1 MAGHSHWAGIKHR
14 KGRADE
20 KRSKIFSKFSK
31 EITVAAKLGSRDPDT
46 NPRLR
51 SAIQAARAAN
61 MPKDNI
67 ERAIKKSET
76 NKNLNDNNLT
86 YEGFGPEKIAI
97 IIEALTDNKN
107 RTASNIRTIFQKFG
121 GNLGESGAVSHQFKQ
136 VGVIRI
142 NKKKISD
149 NNVLELAINGGAED
163 CLSDGSYHEV
173 ITKKENFYKVKLEI
187 EKKIQELISS
197 DIEWLPIN
205 KISLNKEKV
214 KSVLDF
220 LEKLEDDEDVQHVYA
235 NLKIDNNFVE
245 KIST

>member
-20 KRSKIFSKFSK
+20 KRSKMFSKFSK
-31 EITVAAKLGSRDPDT
+31 EITVAAKLGSKDPDM

-51 SAIQAARAAN
+51 SAIQAARSAN

-67 ERAIKKSET
+67 ERAINKSEL
-76 NKNLNDNNLT
+76 NKNLNYNSLL

-107 RTASNIRTIFQKFG
+107 RTVSNIRTIFQKFG
-121 GNLGESGAVSHQFKQ
+121 GNLGESGVASHQFRQ

-142 NKKKISD
+142 DKKKISD
-149 NNVLELAINGGAED
+149 NDILELAIQGGAED
-163 CLSDGSYHEV
+163 CYSDGPYHE
-173 ITKKENFYKVKLEI
+173 ITTKKDSFYKVKIEI
-187 EKKIQELISS
+187 EKKISEFVSS
-197 DIEWLPIN
+197 GIEWLPIN
-205 KISLNKEKV
+205 KISLDKEKT

-220 LEKLEDDEDVQHVYA
+220 LETLEDDDDVQHVYA
-235 NLKIDNNFVE
+235 NLEINNNLEKKIL
-245 KIST
+245 T